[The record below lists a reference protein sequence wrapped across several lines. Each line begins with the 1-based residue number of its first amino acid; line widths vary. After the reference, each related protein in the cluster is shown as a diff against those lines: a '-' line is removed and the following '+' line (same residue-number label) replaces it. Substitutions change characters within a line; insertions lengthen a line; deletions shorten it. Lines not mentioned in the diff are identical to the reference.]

1 MYSGINGEQMKT
13 TIFIGPTYYQRLK
26 IMVAD
31 KMHSRG
37 TGPMNYLTKQPAA
50 GRANNGG
57 LRIGEM
63 ERDSILSHGI
73 SSFLNE
79 SVMERSD
86 KYKVQIDNKNGMITY
101 DENMESKR
109 TVKFPH
115 AMKLLIQELECM
127 SVGARMVT
135 EDSINRDIFNELHK
149 NISKYS
155 IEEDF
160 LDDDI
165 VEGEDE

>member
-1 MYSGINGEQMKT
+1 
-13 TIFIGPTYYQRLK
+13 
-26 IMVAD
+26 
-31 KMHSRG
+31 
-37 TGPMNYLTKQPAA
+37 MNYLTKQPAA

-63 ERDSILSHGI
+63 ERDSIISHGI

-86 KYKVQIDNKNGMITY
+86 KYKVQIDNKNGLITY
-101 DENMESKR
+101 DDKIESKR
-109 TVKFPH
+109 MVKLPH
-115 AMKLLIQELECM
+115 AMKLLIQELESM
-127 SVGARMVT
+127 SVGARLIT
-135 EDSINRDIFNELHK
+135 EESVNEDIFNELHK

-160 LDDDI
+160 LDEEI
-165 VEGEDE
+165 VVVDEEE